1 MELEKETKIISRN
14 TVLRH
19 CFTIKTKDDD
29 EEEEPERLKIE
40 ATAVS
45 HLIEFVPDE
54 AVIWIVDD
62 DSKFSS
68 SCTINLIVVSTTNID
83 HPLHTK

>member
-1 MELEKETKIISRN
+1 MGLAEETRRISSN
-14 TVLRH
+14 TESRH
-19 CFTIKTKDDD
+19 CFTIETKDDD

-40 ATAVS
+40 GTAVS

-54 AVIWIVDD
+54 AMIWIVDD

-68 SCTINLIVVSTTNID
+68 LLYNETDSCDGQI
-83 HPLHTK
+83 

>member
-1 MELEKETKIISRN
+1 MDLEEETKRISRN
-14 TVLRH
+14 TVSRH

-68 SCTINLIVVSTTNID
+68 IV
-83 HPLHTK
+83 LQ